1 MGPLAGKRI
10 IEMGGIGPAPVCGMM
25 LADMGAEV
33 ILIERKAEPVN
44 KTGLLEDANATIMN
58 RGKKSIA
65 IDLKSDGA
73 TDIVLRL
80 LHDADGLIEAFRPGV
95 MERLGLGPDACL
107 DANPRLVYGRMTGW
121 GQSGPLAQAAG
132 HDINYVALSG
142 ALWYGGR
149 ADSPPS
155 VPPTLVGDIAG
166 GSMLLAVGM
175 LAAMLS
181 VQTGGKGQVVD
192 AAISDGSA
200 AATTL
205 LYALFQ
211 NGQWSAKRQDNL
223 LDGASHWYDTYET
236 ADGKYVSVGSIEP
249 QFYALLLEKL
259 GLADEPDF
267 ADQYDRQ
274 RWPELKERFAGLF
287 REKTR
292 DEWCDLMEGTDIC
305 FAPVLDF
312 DEAPEHPHNKARGTF
327 TELAGVRQPAPAP
340 RFSQTV
346 SEIASVPPAVGQDTD
361 TVLSAAGY
369 SAAQLATL
377 HEQGVI

>member
-33 ILIERKAEPVN
+33 ILIERKADPVN
-44 KTGLLEDANATIMN
+44 RTGMLENANAKIMN

-65 IDLKSDGA
+65 IDLKAQGA
-73 TDIVLRL
+73 IDIMLRL
-80 LHDADGLIEAFRPGV
+80 LRDADGLIEAFRPGV
-95 MERLGLGPDACL
+95 MERLGLGPNACL
-107 DANPRLVYGRMTGW
+107 DANPRLAYGRMTGW
-121 GQSGPLAQAAG
+121 GQDGPLSQAAG

-149 ADSPPS
+149 ADSPPT

-175 LAAMLS
+175 LAAMLNAQS
-181 VQTGGKGQVVD
+181 TGKGQVVD

-200 AATTL
+200 AATSL

-211 NGQWSAKRQDNL
+211 NGQWSPQRQDNP

-259 GLADEPDF
+259 GLADDPDF
-267 ADQYDRQ
+267 ADQYDKQ
-274 RWPELKERFAGLF
+274 RWPELKRRFAELF
-287 REKTR
+287 RAKTR
-292 DEWCDLMEGTDIC
+292 AEWCDLMEGTDIC

-312 DEAPEHPHNKARGTF
+312 DDAPEHPHNLARGTF
-327 TELAGVRQPAPAP
+327 TEVAGVKQPAPAP
-340 RFSQTV
+340 RF
-346 SEIASVPPAVGQDTD
+346 
-361 TVLSAAGY
+361 
-369 SAAQLATL
+369 
-377 HEQGVI
+377 

>member
-33 ILIERKAEPVN
+33 ILIERKADPVN
-44 KTGLLEDANATIMN
+44 RTGMLENANAKIMN

-65 IDLKSDGA
+65 IDLKAEGA
-73 TDIVLRL
+73 IDIVLRL
-80 LHDADGLIEAFRPGV
+80 LRDADGLIEAFRPGV
-95 MERLGLGPDACL
+95 MERLGLGPEACL
-107 DANPRLVYGRMTGW
+107 DANRRLVYGRMTGW
-121 GQSGPLAQAAG
+121 GQDGPLSQAAG

-149 ADSPPS
+149 ADSPPT

-175 LAAMLS
+175 LAAMLNA
-181 VQTGGKGQVVD
+181 QTTGKGQVVD

-200 AATTL
+200 AATSL

-211 NGQWSAKRQDNL
+211 NGQWSPQRQDNP

-259 GLADEPDF
+259 GLADDADF
-267 ADQYDRQ
+267 ANQYDKQ
-274 RWPELKERFAGLF
+274 RWPELKQRFAELF
-287 REKTR
+287 RAKTR
-292 DEWCDLMEGTDIC
+292 AEWCELMEGTDIC

-312 DEAPEHPHNKARGTF
+312 DEAPEHPHNLARGTF
-327 TELAGVRQPAPAP
+327 TEVAGVKQPAPAP
-340 RFSQTV
+340 RFSETR
-346 SEIASVPPAVGQDTD
+346 SEIVSAPPDLGQDTD
-361 TVLSAAGY
+361 SVLSAAGY
-369 SAAQLATL
+369 SGGQLASL
-377 HEQGVI
+377 RDQGVI

>member
-33 ILIERKAEPVN
+33 ILVERKADAVN
-44 KTGLLEDANATIMN
+44 RTGMLENANAKIMN

-65 IDLKSDGA
+65 IDLKGEGA
-73 TDIVLRL
+73 TAIVLRL
-80 LHDADGLIEAFRPGV
+80 LRDADGLIEAFRPGV
-95 MERLGLGPDACL
+95 MERLGLGPEVCL
-107 DANPRLVYGRMTGW
+107 EANPRLAYGRMTGW
-121 GQSGPLAQAAG
+121 GQDGPLSQAAG

-149 ADSPPS
+149 ADSPPT

-175 LAAMLS
+175 LAAMLNA
-181 VQTGGKGQVVD
+181 QATGKGQVID

-200 AATTL
+200 AATSL

-211 NGQWSAKRQDNL
+211 NGQWSPQRQDNP

-249 QFYALLLEKL
+249 QFYALLLQKL
-259 GLADEPDF
+259 GLADDPDF
-267 ADQYDRQ
+267 ANQYDKQ
-274 RWPELKERFAGLF
+274 RWPELKQRFAERFRA
-287 REKTR
+287 KTR
-292 DEWCDLMEGTDIC
+292 AEWCDLMEGTDIC

-312 DEAPEHPHNKARGTF
+312 DEAPEHPHNLARGTF
-327 TELAGVRQPAPAP
+327 TEVAGVKQPAPAP
-340 RFSQTV
+340 CFSETR
-346 SEIASVPPAVGQDTD
+346 SEIASAPPDLGQDTD
-361 TVLSAAGY
+361 SVLAAAGY
-369 SAAQLATL
+369 SEVQLANL
-377 HEQGVI
+377 REQGVI

>member
-33 ILIERKAEPVN
+33 ILIERKADPVN
-44 KTGLLEDANATIMN
+44 RTGMLENANAKIMN

-65 IDLKSDGA
+65 IDLKAQGA
-73 TDIVLRL
+73 IDIMLRL
-80 LHDADGLIEAFRPGV
+80 LRDADGLIEAFRPGV
-95 MERLGLGPDACL
+95 MERLGLGPNACL
-107 DANPRLVYGRMTGW
+107 DANPRLAYGRMTGW
-121 GQSGPLAQAAG
+121 GQDGPLSQAAG

-149 ADSPPS
+149 ADSPPT

-175 LAAMLS
+175 LAAMLNAQS
-181 VQTGGKGQVVD
+181 TGKGQVVD

-200 AATTL
+200 AATSL

-211 NGQWSAKRQDNL
+211 NGQWSPQRQDNP

-259 GLADEPDF
+259 GLADDPDF
-267 ADQYDRQ
+267 ADQYDKQ
-274 RWPELKERFAGLF
+274 RWPELKRRFAELF
-287 REKTR
+287 RAKTR
-292 DEWCDLMEGTDIC
+292 AEWCDLMEGTDIC

-312 DEAPEHPHNKARGTF
+312 DDAPEHPHNLARGTF
-327 TELAGVRQPAPAP
+327 TEVAGVKQPAPAP
-340 RFSQTV
+340 RFSETR
-346 SEIASVPPAVGQDTD
+346 SEIASAPPDLGQDTD
-361 TVLSAAGY
+361 SVLAAAGY
-369 SAAQLATL
+369 SEAQLTNL
-377 HEQGVI
+377 RGQGVI

>member
-33 ILIERKAEPVN
+33 ILIERKADPVN
-44 KTGLLEDANATIMN
+44 RTGMLENANAKIMN

-65 IDLKSDGA
+65 IDLKAQGA
-73 TDIVLRL
+73 IDIMLRL
-80 LHDADGLIEAFRPGV
+80 LRDADGLIEAFRPGV
-95 MERLGLGPDACL
+95 MERLGLGPNACL
-107 DANPRLVYGRMTGW
+107 DANPRLAYGRMTGW
-121 GQSGPLAQAAG
+121 GQDGPLSQAAG

-149 ADSPPS
+149 ADSPPT

-175 LAAMLS
+175 LAAMLNAQS
-181 VQTGGKGQVVD
+181 TGKGQVVD

-200 AATTL
+200 AATSL

-211 NGQWSAKRQDNL
+211 NGQWSPQRQDNP

-259 GLADEPDF
+259 GLADDPDF
-267 ADQYDRQ
+267 ADQYDKQ
-274 RWPELKERFAGLF
+274 RWPELKRRFAELF
-287 REKTR
+287 RAKTR
-292 DEWCDLMEGTDIC
+292 AEWCDLMEGTDIC

-312 DEAPEHPHNKARGTF
+312 DDAPEHPHNLARGTF
-327 TELAGVRQPAPAP
+327 TEVAGVKQPAPAP
-340 RFSQTV
+340 RFSETR
-346 SEIASVPPAVGQDTD
+346 SEIASAPPDLGQDTES
-361 TVLSAAGY
+361 VLAAAGY
-369 SAAQLATL
+369 SEAQLTNL
-377 HEQGVI
+377 RGQGVI

>member
-33 ILIERKAEPVN
+33 ILIERKADPVN
-44 KTGLLEDANATIMN
+44 RTGMLENANAKIMN

-65 IDLKSDGA
+65 IDLKAQGA
-73 TDIVLRL
+73 IDIMLRL
-80 LHDADGLIEAFRPGV
+80 LRDADGLIEAFRPGV
-95 MERLGLGPDACL
+95 MERLGLGPNACL
-107 DANPRLVYGRMTGW
+107 DANPRLAYGRMTGW
-121 GQSGPLAQAAG
+121 GQDGPLSQAAG

-149 ADSPPS
+149 ADSPPT

-175 LAAMLS
+175 LAAMLNAQS
-181 VQTGGKGQVVD
+181 TGKGQVVD

-200 AATTL
+200 AATSL

-211 NGQWSAKRQDNL
+211 NGQWSPQRQDNP

-259 GLADEPDF
+259 GLADDPDF
-267 ADQYDRQ
+267 ADQYDKQ
-274 RWPELKERFAGLF
+274 RWPELKRRFAELF
-287 REKTR
+287 RAKTR
-292 DEWCDLMEGTDIC
+292 AEWCDLMEGTDIC

-312 DEAPEHPHNKARGTF
+312 DDAPEHPHNLARGTF
-327 TELAGVRQPAPAP
+327 TEVAGVKQPAPAP
-340 RFSQTV
+340 RFSETR
-346 SEIASVPPAVGQDTD
+346 SEIASAPPDLGQDTD
-361 TVLSAAGY
+361 SVLAAAGY
-369 SAAQLATL
+369 SEAQLANL
-377 HEQGVI
+377 RGQGVI

>member
-33 ILIERKAEPVN
+33 ILIERKADPVN
-44 KTGLLEDANATIMN
+44 RTGMLENANAKIMN

-65 IDLKSDGA
+65 IDLKAEGA
-73 TDIVLRL
+73 IDIVLRL
-80 LHDADGLIEAFRPGV
+80 LRDADGLIEAFRPGV
-95 MERLGLGPDACL
+95 MERLGLGPEACL
-107 DANPRLVYGRMTGW
+107 DANRRLVYGRMTGW
-121 GQSGPLAQAAG
+121 GQDGPLSQAAG

-149 ADSPPS
+149 ADSPPT

-175 LAAMLS
+175 LAAMLNA
-181 VQTGGKGQVVD
+181 QTTGKGQVVD

-200 AATTL
+200 AATSL

-211 NGQWSAKRQDNL
+211 NGQWSPQRQDNP

-259 GLADEPDF
+259 GLADDADF
-267 ADQYDRQ
+267 ANQYDKQ
-274 RWPELKERFAGLF
+274 RWPELKQRFAELF
-287 REKTR
+287 RAKTR
-292 DEWCDLMEGTDIC
+292 AEWCELMEGTDIC

-312 DEAPEHPHNKARGTF
+312 DEAPEHPHNLARGTF
-327 TELAGVRQPAPAP
+327 TEVAGVKQPAPAP
-340 RFSQTV
+340 RFSETR
-346 SEIASVPPAVGQDTD
+346 SEIVSAPPDLGQDTD
-361 TVLSAAGY
+361 SVLAAADY
-369 SAAQLATL
+369 SEVQLASL
-377 HEQGVI
+377 REQGVI

>member
-33 ILIERKAEPVN
+33 ILIERKASAVN
-44 KTGLLEDANATIMN
+44 RTGMLEDANATIMN
-58 RGKKSIA
+58 RGKKSVA
-65 IDLKSDGA
+65 IDLKQPGA
-73 TDIVLRL
+73 VDVVLDL
-80 LHDADGLIEAFRPGV
+80 LRDADGLIEAFRPGV
-95 MERLGLGPDACL
+95 MERLGLGPDTCL
-107 DANPRLVYGRMTGW
+107 GANPRLVYGRMTGW
-121 GQSGPLAQAAG
+121 GQDGPLSQAAG

-149 ADSPPS
+149 ADSAPT

-181 VQTGGKGQVVD
+181 ARETGRGQVVD

-211 NGQWSAKRQDNL
+211 NGQWSSERQSNL

-236 ADGKYVSVGSIEP
+236 ADGKYVSIGSIEP
-249 QFYALLLEKL
+249 QFYTLLLEKL
-259 GLADEPDF
+259 GLADDPDF
-267 ADQYDRQ
+267 VEQYDAQ
-274 RWPELKERFAGLF
+274 RWPELKRRIAGIF
-287 REKTR
+287 KSKTR
-292 DEWCDLMEGTDIC
+292 ADWCALMEGTDIC

-312 DEAPEHPHNKARGTF
+312 EEAPEHAHNRARGTF
-327 TELAGVRQPAPAP
+327 TEVAGVTQPAPAP
-340 RFSQTV
+340 RFSLTA
-346 SEIASVPPAVGQDTD
+346 SEIRSGPPGVGQHTAA
-361 TVLSAAGY
+361 VLTAAGY
-369 SAAQLATL
+369 SEKQLAAL
-377 HEQGVI
+377 REQGVI

>member
-33 ILIERKAEPVN
+33 ILIERKADSVN
-44 KTGLLEDANATIMN
+44 RTGMLEKANAKIMN

-65 IDLKSDGA
+65 IDLKADGGI
-73 TDIVLRL
+73 DIVLRL
-80 LHDADGLIEAFRPGV
+80 LRDADGLIEAFRPGV
-95 MERLGLGPDACL
+95 MERLGLGPEACL
-107 DANPRLVYGRMTGW
+107 DANRRLVYGRMTGW
-121 GQSGPLAQAAG
+121 GQDGPLSQAAG

-149 ADSPPS
+149 ADSPPT
-155 VPPTLVGDIAG
+155 VPPTLVGDMAG

-175 LAAMLS
+175 LAAMLNA
-181 VQTGGKGQVVD
+181 QATGKGQVVD

-200 AATTL
+200 AATSL

-211 NGQWSAKRQDNL
+211 NGQWSPQRQDNP

-236 ADGKYVSVGSIEP
+236 ADGKYISVGSIEP

-259 GLADEPDF
+259 GLAGDPDF
-267 ADQYDRQ
+267 ANQYDKQ
-274 RWPELKERFAGLF
+274 RWPELKRRFAELF
-287 REKTR
+287 RAKTR
-292 DEWCDLMEGTDIC
+292 AEWCDLMEGTDIC

-312 DEAPEHPHNKARGTF
+312 DEAPEHPHNLARGTF
-327 TELAGVRQPAPAP
+327 TEVAGVRQPAPAP
-340 RFSQTV
+340 HFSETR
-346 SEIASVPPAVGQDTD
+346 SEIASAPPDLGQDTD
-361 TVLSAAGY
+361 SVLAAADY
-369 SAAQLATL
+369 SEVQLASL
-377 HEQGVI
+377 REQGVI

>member
-33 ILIERKAEPVN
+33 ILVERKADAVN
-44 KTGLLEDANATIMN
+44 RTGMLENANAKIMN

-65 IDLKSDGA
+65 IDLKGEGA
-73 TDIVLRL
+73 TAIVLRL
-80 LHDADGLIEAFRPGV
+80 LRDADGLIEAFRPGV
-95 MERLGLGPDACL
+95 MERLGLGPEVCL
-107 DANPRLVYGRMTGW
+107 EANPRLAYGRMTGW
-121 GQSGPLAQAAG
+121 GQDGPLSQAAG

-149 ADSPPS
+149 ADSPPT

-175 LAAMLS
+175 LAAMLNA
-181 VQTGGKGQVVD
+181 QATGKGQVID

-200 AATTL
+200 AATSL

-211 NGQWSAKRQDNL
+211 NGQWSSQRQDNP

-249 QFYALLLEKL
+249 QFYALLLQKL
-259 GLADEPDF
+259 GLADDPDF
-267 ADQYDRQ
+267 ANQYDKQ
-274 RWPELKERFAGLF
+274 RWPELKQRFAELF
-287 REKTR
+287 RAKTR
-292 DEWCDLMEGTDIC
+292 AEWCDLMEGTDIC

-312 DEAPEHPHNKARGTF
+312 DEAPEHPHNLARGTF
-327 TELAGVRQPAPAP
+327 TEVAGVKQPAPAP
-340 RFSQTV
+340 CFSETR
-346 SEIASVPPAVGQDTD
+346 SEIASAPPDLGQDTD
-361 TVLSAAGY
+361 SVLAAAGY
-369 SAAQLATL
+369 SEAQLANL
-377 HEQGVI
+377 REQGVI